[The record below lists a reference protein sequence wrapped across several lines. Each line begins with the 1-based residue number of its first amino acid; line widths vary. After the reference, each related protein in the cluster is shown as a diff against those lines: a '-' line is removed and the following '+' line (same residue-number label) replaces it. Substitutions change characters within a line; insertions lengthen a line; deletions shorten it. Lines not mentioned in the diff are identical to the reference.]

1 METPSAI
8 RIAVL
13 IPCFNE
19 EISVAKVVRDF
30 RLNLPNAVIF
40 VYDNNST
47 DRTAKL
53 ARAAGAEVVKEALQ
67 GKGNVIRRMFADIEA
82 DVYVLVDGDD
92 TYDAACVG
100 EMVNLLLDEQLDMVN
115 GKRTENGANDE
126 DPLLVYRRG
135 HRLGNRLLSDFV
147 RAIFGDRIRD
157 MLSGYRVFSRR
168 FVKSFPALVS
178 GFETETE
185 LTIHA
190 LNLMMP
196 IAEFPVG
203 YRQRPAGSESKL
215 RTYSDGLRILKTIIV
230 LIKEERPLQFFTAA
244 SVTLFVIGIALGTPV
259 VTTYLKTGLVPRLPT
274 AVLAV
279 GIVLLSFVSLSSGLI
294 LDSVAR
300 ARNEAKR
307 FAYLSIP
314 RWHGGR

>member
-1 METPSAI
+1 
-8 RIAVL
+8 
-13 IPCFNE
+13 
-19 EISVAKVVRDF
+19 
-30 RLNLPNAVIF
+30 
-40 VYDNNST
+40 
-47 DRTAKL
+47 
-53 ARAAGAEVVKEALQ
+53 
-67 GKGNVIRRMFADIEA
+67 
-82 DVYVLVDGDD
+82 
-92 TYDAACVG
+92 
-100 EMVNLLLDEQLDMVN
+100 
-115 GKRTENGANDE
+115 
-126 DPLLVYRRG
+126 
-135 HRLGNRLLSDFV
+135 
-147 RAIFGDRIRD
+147 
-157 MLSGYRVFSRR
+157 
-168 FVKSFPALVS
+168 
-178 GFETETE
+178 
-185 LTIHA
+185 
-190 LNLMMP
+190 MMP